1 MITPEKY
8 PDRLIV
14 DASVILADEEKVVRD
29 EKEDID
35 WLFGV
40 EFQRE
45 SYTLEKYMERPSK
58 FKHDDPS
65 QRGEKAWSLRKKSE
79 AISSICMSIDLG
91 PIKAQKKSLNKVLYR
106 NVIEGNQRITS
117 NRDYIKNLWALEEE
131 TYIFG
136 EHEGER
142 VLIDISGLYF
152 KDLPKMLQRR
162 ILGYQFDVYLY
173 DIDDNLKDE
182 LYYRWNNYEAHNKSE
197 LKKAH
202 MTTQIQLSVNKYL
215 KMNFSKVGFNE
226 SKTDRSE
233 HMEPILAV
241 MALVQTNNNTKL
253 NQDTIEEMLYR
264 NKISDDTSLL
274 VEGASDFLEQVYEA
288 AQSQY
293 QPKIVKKL
301 FSNKLKVSLLY
312 SAVHAV
318 ADGVRVDDF
327 LQWAADW
334 FIVGISETEYF
345 TSGGDANLNKV
356 ITRINIVTDAYR
368 DQFMS
373 QEFS

>member
-1 MITPEKY
+1 MIIPEKY

-14 DASVILADEEKVVRD
+14 DASVIMADEERVISG

-40 EFQRE
+40 DFSTE

-91 PIKAQKKSLNKVLYR
+91 PIKAQKKSINKVLYR

-117 NRDYIKNLWALEEE
+117 NRDYIKNLWALEDE

-162 ILGYQFDVYLY
+162 ILGYQFNVYLY

-182 LYYRWNNYEAHNKSE
+182 LYYRWNNYEAHNQSE
-197 LKKAH
+197 MKKPH
-202 MTTQIQLSVNKYL
+202 MTKQIQLTVNNYMKL
-215 KMNFSKVGFNE
+215 NFSKVGFKE
-226 SKTDRSE
+226 GKSDRSE

-241 MALVQTNNNTKL
+241 MALVQTNNNSKL
-253 NQDTIEEMLYR
+253 NQATINEMLIR
-264 NKISDDTSLL
+264 NKISDETSLI
-274 VEGASDFLEQVYEA
+274 VEGAAEFLEQVYEEA
-288 AQSQY
+288 LNQY
-293 QPKIVKKL
+293 EPKIVKNL
-301 FSNKLKVSLLY
+301 FSKKLKVSLVY
-312 SAVHAV
+312 SAVLAV
-318 ADGVRVDDF
+318 ADGITVDKF
-327 LQWAADW
+327 LEWAANW

-345 TSGGDANLNKV
+345 SSGGDANLNKV
-356 ITRINIVTDAYR
+356 SNRISIVTEAYR
-368 DQFMS
+368 DRF
-373 QEFS
+373 FDK

>member
-8 PDRLIV
+8 PDRMIV
-14 DASVILADEEKVVRD
+14 DASVIMADEEKVVSG
-29 EKEDID
+29 EIEDID

-40 EFQRE
+40 DFSSE

-91 PIKAQKKSLNKVLYR
+91 PIKAQKKSINKVLYR

-117 NRDYIKNLWALEEE
+117 NRDYIKNLWSLEEE

-197 LKKAH
+197 LKKPH
-202 MTTQIQLSVNKYL
+202 MTKQIQLTVNKYL
-215 KMNFSKVGFNE
+215 KMNFSKVGFKV

-233 HMEPILAV
+233 HMEPVLAV

-253 NQDTIEEMLYR
+253 NQDTIEEMLYK

-288 AQSQY
+288 AQTQY

-301 FSNKLKVSLLY
+301 FSIKLKVSLLY
-312 SAVHAV
+312 SAVFAV
-318 ADGVRVDDF
+318 ADGVSVDDF

-368 DQFMS
+368 DQFMG
-373 QEFS
+373 QELS

>member
-8 PDRLIV
+8 PDLQII
-14 DASVILADEEKVVRD
+14 DSDVILADEMEVLNG

-40 EFQRE
+40 DFQRE

-91 PIKAQKKSLNKVLYR
+91 PIKAQKVTLNKVLYR

-117 NRDYIKNLWALEEE
+117 NRDYIRNLWKLEEE

-136 EHEGER
+136 ENEGEK

-173 DIDDNLKDE
+173 DIDDYLKDE

-197 LKKAH
+197 LKKPH
-202 MTTQIQLSVNKYL
+202 MTKQIQFTVNKYM
-215 KMNFSKVGFNE
+215 KMNFSKIGFKEN
-226 SKTDRSE
+226 KTDRSE

-253 NQDTIEEMLYR
+253 NQVAINEMVLKNR
-264 NKISDDTSLL
+264 ISDETAIL
-274 VEGASDFLEQVYEA
+274 VENASDYLEQVYDEA
-288 AQSQY
+288 LSQY
-293 QPKIVKKL
+293 DQRIVKKL
-301 FSNKLKVSLLY
+301 FSIKLKVSLLY
-312 SAVHAV
+312 AAVHAV
-318 ADGVRVDDF
+318 EDEVSVDDF

-334 FIVGISETEYF
+334 FVVGISDTEYF
-345 TSGGDANLNKV
+345 QSGGDSNLKKV
-356 ITRINIVTDAYR
+356 MNRTNIVIEAFN
-368 DQFMS
+368 DQFKR
-373 QEFS
+373 